1 MQSIQFRWIQAF
13 RAVALT
19 GTTTGA
25 AKMLNVG
32 QSAISKHLAA
42 LEGRLGVTLFD
53 RTRRGLQ
60 LTNEGQALFAE
71 ADTALE
77 GVQRFRRIAED
88 LRQARRG
95 HIHIVAAANL
105 ARGLLPEAL
114 TVFRRKSPASTVS
127 IDVIARREARARIE
141 GQHFDLALLAL
152 PFDYPPESSI
162 AIGVYP
168 GVCILPLD
176 HPLAKRKALRVGD
189 LSDIGLICLPGGTI
203 GRMHIE
209 QLFGSH
215 GMEPAPAIE
224 ASSAIA
230 ELVAAGLGAAIVDPF
245 TARAARPD
253 RIVVRQI
260 EGDVFYRYG
269 ILLPVNK
276 TPSILSKELAKT
288 IARVAKSIKRE
299 VS

>member
-114 TVFRRKSPASTVS
+114 AAFRQKSPASTIS

-152 PFDYPPESSI
+152 PFDYPPEASI
-162 AIGVYP
+162 AIGDFP
-168 GVCILPLD
+168 GVCILPVD
-176 HPLAKRKALRVGD
+176 HTLAKKKALQIKD
-189 LSDIGLICLPGGTI
+189 LSDIGLISLPKGTV
-203 GRMHIE
+203 GRMHID
-209 QLFGSH
+209 QLFESQ

-245 TARAARPD
+245 TARAARSD

-260 EGDVFYRYG
+260 FGNVLYRYAV
-269 ILLPVNK
+269 LRPVNRS
-276 TPSILSKELAKT
+276 PSILSNELAKT
-288 IARVAKSIKRE
+288 IVRAAKAIKRE

>member
-25 AKMLNVG
+25 AKMLNLG

-42 LEGRLGVTLFD
+42 LEGQLGVALFD

-77 GVQRFRRIAED
+77 GIQRFRRMAED
-88 LRQARRG
+88 LKQARRG
-95 HIHIVAAANL
+95 HIRIVAAANL

-114 TVFRRKSPASTVS
+114 TAFRRKSPASTIS
-127 IDVIARREARARIE
+127 IDVVARREVRARIE
-141 GQHFDLALLAL
+141 AQNFDLALLAL
-152 PFDYPPESSI
+152 PVDYPPEASI
-162 AIGVYP
+162 AIGNYP
-168 GVCILPLD
+168 GVCILPFD
-176 HPLAKRKALRVGD
+176 HPLAKKKTLQVKD
-189 LSDIGLICLPGGTI
+189 LSDVGLISLPNGTV

-209 QLFGSH
+209 QLFASR

-230 ELVAAGLGAAIVDPF
+230 ELVAAGLGVAIVDPF
-245 TARAARPD
+245 TARAARAD
-253 RIVVRQI
+253 GIAVRQI
-260 EGDVFYRYG
+260 EGGVLYRYA
-269 ILLPVNK
+269 ILLPANRS
-276 TPSILSKELAKT
+276 PSILSNALAKD
-288 IARVAKSIKRE
+288 IARVAKAIKPR

>member
-1 MQSIQFRWIQAF
+1 MQSIEFRWIQAF
-13 RAVALT
+13 RAVALA
-19 GTTTGA
+19 GSTTGA

-60 LTNEGQALFAE
+60 LTNEGQALLAE
-71 ADTALE
+71 ADTAHE
-77 GVQRFRRIAED
+77 GLQRFRRIAED

-114 TVFRRKSPASTVS
+114 TAFRKKSPASTIS

-152 PFDYPPESSI
+152 PFDYPPEASHM
-162 AIGVYP
+162 IGGYP
-168 GVCILPLD
+168 GVCILPSD
-176 HPLAKRKALRVGD
+176 HPLARKKTLQVKE
-189 LSDIGLICLPGGTI
+189 LSQVGLISLPKGTV

-209 QLFGSH
+209 HLFGSQ
-215 GMEPAPAIE
+215 GLEPAPTIE
-224 ASSAIA
+224 ASSSIA

-245 TARAARPD
+245 TARAARSD

-260 EGDVFYRYG
+260 DGNVIYRYA

-276 TPSILSKELAKT
+276 SPSILSNELAKDIT
-288 IARVAKSIKRE
+288 QVAKAIKRQ